1 MVKNQV
7 ISFEKLTLL
16 EWEDGPVRV
25 IGDDDS
31 GPFLI
36 VLAALDVPSQEKI
49 FVAIRLTE
57 KTRGTILATLH
68 GLGSIL
74 ENWEAFNKWF
84 NGYVKKPAGEVY
96 LITGE
101 LDRNVEYELHSVD
114 PTNLNRL
121 EDYSFE
127 RTMTNDTI
135 HFWRRL
141 IK

>member
-1 MVKNQV
+1 M
-7 ISFEKLTLL
+7 
-16 EWEDGPVRV
+16 RV